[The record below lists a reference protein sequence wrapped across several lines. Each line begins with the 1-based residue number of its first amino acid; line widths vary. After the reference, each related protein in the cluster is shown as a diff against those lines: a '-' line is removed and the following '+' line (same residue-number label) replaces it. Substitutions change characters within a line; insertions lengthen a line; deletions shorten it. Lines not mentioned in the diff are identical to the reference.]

1 MKIIS
6 SNWPIW
12 LWRALLSFIDVW
24 EELAERLVR
33 LRAKKRYCCFKSN
46 QLCFRWS
53 SDHLVIR
60 YLKKN
65 YVLLFISLFFL
76 LSLFLFIIFSF
87 FLISYFLSSSF
98 SNFYLPPC
106 SLFYFPFSS
115 IPSFLTGYVAS
126 NILKAKDNESYSLKV
141 DMFSVSISCSSEYL
155 CCITYADCCLLP
167 SFLRCFFTS
176 PSFFP
181 TYQPTYL
188 PSSLAS

>member
-1 MKIIS
+1 M
-6 SNWPIW
+6 
-12 LWRALLSFIDVW
+12 
-24 EELAERLVR
+24 R